1 MGKYELVIVLDGKAT
16 AAKKKAVE
24 AKIKKLVTVFKGKIG
39 KVDDWGKKDLAYK
52 IKKSNS
58 GVFLLFNLELT
69 GEAAKALPNKL
80 RLEEE
85 IIRYLLVRQ

>member
-1 MGKYELVIVLDGKAT
+1 MSKYELVIVLDGKAT

-24 AKIKKLVTVFKGKIG
+24 TKVKKLVTVFKGEVE

-58 GVFLLFNLELT
+58 GVFLLFTLELT
-69 GEAAKALPNKL
+69 AAAAKALPNKI

-85 IIRYLLVRQ
+85 IIRYLLVR